1 MGTVSV
7 HHLTGVGWG
16 DLLDWCRSGGV
27 LGVDGR
33 HDHSRE
39 AETENTSTEG
49 GDDGLDEELSG
60 QGHERGRVV
69 GVCPP
74 YLSIIG
80 AGRPWW
86 QWVQLY
92 YIGAHRGLIR
102 VSDALLT
109 NWGALCYTVQDYCKH
124 QQMAVM
130 WQWEHTFCPNLWHDV
145 ANTTAHNITF
155 IMPFLCVGF
164 TYDTAQ

>member
-7 HHLTGVGWG
+7 HHLAGVGWG

-60 QGHERGRVV
+60 QVHERGRVV

-109 NWGALCYTVQDYCKH
+109 NWGALCYDVQDYCKH
-124 QQMAVM
+124 QQMAVLCG
-130 WQWEHTFCPNLWHDV
+130 TV
-145 ANTTAHNITF
+145 ASENSYSMALLLLPYGTQHIIYYAIS
-155 IMPFLCVGF
+155 LCRV
-164 TYDTAQ
+164 